1 MSFKQQIEK
10 IIEIKIEDIKPEET
24 LLQLGLD
31 SIKIVELAGFIEDN
45 TQLLITED
53 MIFKINGK
61 WIHDFLK
68 KYDK

>member
-1 MSFKQQIEK
+1 MSFKKQIEE
-10 IIEIKIEDIKPEET
+10 IIQIKIEDIKPEET

-61 WIHDFLK
+61 WIQDFLK
-68 KYDK
+68 KYVK